1 MIIRSGSLPRRDGL
15 KTESL
20 GLEQPSEIR
29 CTPFLYSHLNHHHVT
44 VTMMVEDKHYDDQA
58 GSGEPGTAA
67 G

>member
-15 KTESL
+15 RIESL
-20 GLEQPSEIR
+20 VLEQRSEIR
-29 CTPFLYSHLNHHHVT
+29 CTPFLYSHLNHCHVT

-58 GSGEPGTAA
+58 DPGEPGTAA